1 MAIYLH
7 PIDEQPSNVNQ
18 DKWVE
23 IDLVSWRSSESDYPV
38 GLTLLRRL
46 DTGIKAPYL
55 QELMF
60 EGLHKGRPIKQ
71 LMLEIPTGPRDEDV
85 ELHQLSDVKVVNY
98 QIHPQH
104 PKNKQS
110 YEKIVLVAKSQKTE

>member
-7 PIDEQPSNVNQ
+7 PIDEAPSDINQ
-18 DKWVE
+18 DNWVE
-23 IDLVSWRSSESDYPV
+23 IDLVSWRSSDSDYPV

-46 DTGIKAPYL
+46 DPDIKKPYL

-60 EGLHKGRPIKQ
+60 ESLHKGLPIKH
-71 LMLEIPTGPRDEDV
+71 LSLEIPTGFGADDI
-85 ELHQLSDVKVVNY
+85 ELHVLKDVKVVSYNIY
-98 QIHPQH
+98 PHH

-110 YEKIVLVAKSQKTE
+110 YEKIVVMAKSQVKP